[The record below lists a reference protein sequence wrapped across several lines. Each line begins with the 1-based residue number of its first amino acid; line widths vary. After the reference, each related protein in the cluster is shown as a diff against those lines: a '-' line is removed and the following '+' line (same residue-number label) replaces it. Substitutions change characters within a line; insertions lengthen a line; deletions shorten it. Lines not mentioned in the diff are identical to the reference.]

1 MVVLMAAPTPSFSF
15 SSGRAQAA
23 VVRREPAGRPGRM
36 RDTDQTDGDP
46 LVSTSIS
53 QQDRIELYRMA
64 LKVRR
69 PGTGNSNAVP
79 PDRSGST
86 LQGFSDKSRSGL
98 RFLAENAARPLIS
111 QFGLTYHG
119 DWPTDGRACKA
130 HLNAWLTSLR
140 RLIPGVGYLWLLE
153 FQKRKAPHFH
163 VFLTVPPSE
172 DLRLMLA
179 EAWCRLTSPGDP
191 AALRFHKD
199 ARNWISWDMTSS
211 GYLCKYLD
219 KEAQKDIP
227 EGYVNFGRFWGNSRD
242 LKPDPDR
249 TIPTDELDEL
259 SQVDPDTGEIYGG
272 SSAVL
277 RWLGRLAEKQT
288 QGFSRFRSRAANGSY
303 SMRRGSAA
311 YRQIEDYFRRLAASK
326 SPF

>member
-1 MVVLMAAPTPSFSF
+1 MVGPSSSSSHPSGPVAAAAPQGGTPARPT
-15 SSGRAQAA
+15 GQPA
-23 VVRREPAGRPGRM
+23 EPDR
-36 RDTDQTDGDP
+36 DP

-53 QQDRIELYRMA
+53 QQNRIELYRQA

-69 PGTGNSNAVP
+69 PGTGNCDAVP

-98 RFLAENAARPLIS
+98 RFIAENSTRPLIS

-119 DWPTDGRACKA
+119 DWPTDGRSCKT

-163 VFLTVPPSE
+163 VFLTVPPDE
-172 DLRLMLA
+172 QTRLKLA

-191 AALRFHKD
+191 AALRFHQD
-199 ARNWISWDMTSS
+199 ARNWIAWDMTSA

-227 EGYVNFGRFWGNSRD
+227 AGYVNFGRFWGNSRD

-249 TIPTDELDEL
+249 SIPLDDVEEL
-259 SQVDPDTGEIYGG
+259 SLVDHDTGEIYGG
-272 SSAVL
+272 SASVL

-288 QGFSRFRSRAANGSY
+288 KGYSRFRSRAARGSY
-303 SMRRGSAA
+303 SMRRGSTAFM
-311 YRQIEDYFRRLAASK
+311 QIEKYFIRLAEKK